1 MPDLRGTTVTW
12 LGHSVVLIVTASGT
26 KILID
31 PFIDKNPVYPKDFA
45 LPEKIDLLLLT
56 HGHFDHIA
64 DAIPVAKKHGPRTL
78 GVAEL
83 TSYLESKGVE
93 NTHGMN
99 YGGSFRHQDVTITV
113 VEAKHSSGIQDGDTI
128 IYGGN
133 PVGFIIQIEDGPT
146 LYHAGDTSLFSDM
159 KLIAELYA
167 PEFGM
172 LPIGDNY
179 TMGPKTAAMAAKY
192 LLLKSILPLHYGTF
206 PALTGTPDE
215 LVTWLGSDAIEVMRV
230 KPGESIR

>member
-1 MPDLRGTTVTW
+1 MADLRGTTVTW
-12 LGHSVVLIVTASGT
+12 LGHATVLIQTAAGT
-26 KILID
+26 TILID
-31 PFIDKNPVYPKDFA
+31 PFIEKNPTYPKAFV
-45 LPEKIDLLLLT
+45 LPQKIDLLLLT

-64 DAIPVAKKHGPRTL
+64 DAVPVAKKHGPKVL

-83 TSYLESKGVE
+83 TTYLGHKGVE
-93 NTHGMN
+93 NTNGMN
-99 YGGSFRHQDVTITV
+99 YGGSYREKDVTITV
-113 VEAKHSSGIQDGDTI
+113 VEAKHSSGIQDGEQI

-133 PVGFIIQIEDGPT
+133 PVGYVIQIENGPT

-192 LLLKSILPLHYGTF
+192 LLLKAVLPLHYGTF
-206 PALTGTPDE
+206 PVLTGTPEE
-215 LVTWLGSDAIEVMRV
+215 LATWLDGDTIEVIRV
-230 KPGESIR
+230 KPGEAIR

>member
-12 LGHSVVLIVTASGT
+12 LGHATVLVRTAAGT
-26 KILID
+26 TILID
-31 PFIDKNPVYPKDFA
+31 PFMKDNPTYPKSYQ
-45 LPEKIDLLLLT
+45 LPETIDLLLIT

-64 DAIPVAKKHGPRTL
+64 DAIPIATKYKPKVL

-83 TSYLESKGVE
+83 TTFLESKGVE
-93 NTHGMN
+93 NTNGMN
-99 YGGSFRHQDVTITV
+99 YGGSFKHNDVTISV
-113 VEAKHSSGIQDGDTI
+113 VEAKHSSGIQDGDRM

-133 PVGFIIQIEDGPT
+133 PVGFILTIDNGPT
-146 LYHAGDTSLFSDM
+146 LYHAGDTSVFSDM

-179 TMGPKTAAMAAKY
+179 TMGPKAAALAAKY
-192 LLLKSILPLHYGTF
+192 LLLKTVLPIHHSTF

-215 LVTWLGSDAIEVMRV
+215 LATLLDGSSIEVL
-230 KPGESIR
+230 KLQPGDSV

>member
-1 MPDLRGTTVTW
+1 MPDLRGTKVTW
-12 LGHSVVLIVTASGT
+12 LGHATVLIQTPAGTTA
-26 KILID
+26 LID
-31 PFIDKNPVYPKDFA
+31 PFIEQSPTYPKAFQ
-45 LPEKIDLLLLT
+45 LPETIDLLLIT

-64 DAIPVAKKHGPRTL
+64 DAVPVAKKYKPKVI

-83 TSYLESKGVE
+83 TGFLESKGVE
-93 NTHGMN
+93 NTQGMN
-99 YGGSFRHQDVTITV
+99 FGGTFRHADLTITM
-113 VEAKHSSGIQDGDTI
+113 VEAKHSSGIQDGDKI

-133 PVGFIIQIEDGPT
+133 PAGFVISIDNGPT

-179 TMGPKTAAMAAKY
+179 TMGPKAAAIAAKY
-192 LLLKSILPLHYGTF
+192 LLLKTVLPIHFGTF
-206 PALTGTPDE
+206 PGLTGTPRE
-215 LVTWLGSDAIEVMRV
+215 LTNYLEDSSIEVLHLN
-230 KPGESIR
+230 PGDSV

>member
-12 LGHSVVLIVTASGT
+12 LGHSTVLIKTAAGT
-26 KILID
+26 TILID
-31 PFIDKNPVYPKDFA
+31 PFIEKSPSYPKTFV

-64 DAIPVAKKHGPRTL
+64 DAIPVAKKHAPKVL
-78 GVAEL
+78 GAMEL
-83 TSYLESKGVE
+83 TTYLESKGV
-93 NTHGMN
+93 NDTNGMN
-99 YGGSFRHQDVTITV
+99 YGGAFKHNDVTVTV
-113 VEAKHSSGIQDGDTI
+113 VEAKHSSGIQDGNEM

-133 PVGFIIQIEDGPT
+133 PLGYIIQIENGPT

-172 LPIGDNY
+172 LPIGGNF
-179 TMGPKTAAMAAKY
+179 TMGPKTAAIAAKY
-192 LLLKSILPLHYGTF
+192 LLLKTVLPLHFGTF
-206 PALTGTPDE
+206 PVLTGTPEE
-215 LVTWLGSDAIEVMRV
+215 LATWLDGDAIEVLQV
-230 KPGESIR
+230 QPGQLIQ

>member
-12 LGHSVVLIVTASGT
+12 LGHATVLVRTAAGT
-26 KILID
+26 TILID
-31 PFIDKNPVYPKDFA
+31 PFIKDNPTYPKSFEM
-45 LPEKIDLLLLT
+45 PEKIDLLLLT

-64 DAIPVAKKHGPRTL
+64 DAVPVAKKYEPKVL
-78 GVAEL
+78 GVMEL
-83 TSYLESKGVE
+83 TTFLESKGVQ
-93 NTHGMN
+93 NTNGMN
-99 YGGSFRHQDVTITV
+99 YGGTYKFKEVTVSV
-113 VEAKHSSGIQDGDTI
+113 VEAKHSSGIQDGDQI

-133 PVGFIIQIEDGPT
+133 PVGYIIAIENGPT
-146 LYHAGDTSLFSDM
+146 LYHAGDTSLFTDM

-179 TMGPKTAAMAAKY
+179 TMGPKAAALAAKY
-192 LLLKSILPLHYGTF
+192 LLLKTVLPIHHSTF

-215 LVTWLGSDAIEVMRV
+215 LSTLLEGSSIEVLHMQ
-230 KPGESIR
+230 PGESV

>member
-12 LGHSVVLIVTASGT
+12 LGHAVVLIQTASGT
-26 KILID
+26 NILID
-31 PFIDKNPVYPKDFA
+31 PFIEKNPAYPKGFE
-45 LPEKIDLLLLT
+45 LPKKIDLLLIT

-64 DAIPVAKKHGPRTL
+64 DAVPIAKKYGPKVL

-83 TSYLESKGVE
+83 TGYLEGKGVQDT
-93 NTHGMN
+93 NGMN
-99 YGGSFRHQDVTITV
+99 FGGSFHHKDVVISM
-113 VEAKHSSGIQDGDTI
+113 VEAKHSSSITEGDQI
-128 IYGGN
+128 IYLGN
-133 PVGFIIQIEDGPT
+133 PAGFVIQIENGPT

-172 LPIGDNY
+172 LPIGGNY

-192 LLLKSILPLHYGTF
+192 LLLKAILPLHFGTF
-206 PALTGTPDE
+206 PQLTGTPDE
-215 LVTWLGSDAIEVMRV
+215 LAKWLEGDAIEVIHA
-230 KPGESIR
+230 KPGQAIS

>member
-12 LGHSVVLIVTASGT
+12 LGHSTVLVQTAAGT
-26 KILID
+26 NILID
-31 PFIDKNPVYPKDFA
+31 PFIEHSPTFPRDYN
-45 LPEKIDLLLLT
+45 LPQKIDLLLLT

-64 DAIPVAKKHGPRTL
+64 DAVPIAKKYNPKVV

-83 TSYLESKGVE
+83 TGFLESKGVQ
-93 NTHGMN
+93 NTQGMN
-99 YGGSFRHQDVTITV
+99 YGGSFRFADVTMTM
-113 VEAKHSSGIQDGDTI
+113 VEAKHSSGIQDGDKI

-133 PVGFIIQIEDGPT
+133 PAGFILTIENGPT

-179 TMGPKTAAMAAKY
+179 TMGPKAASIAAKY
-192 LLLKSILPLHYGTF
+192 LLLKTVLPIHFATF
-206 PALTGTPDE
+206 PALTGTPQE
-215 LVTWLGSDAIEVMRV
+215 LSSYLEGSAIEVLHV
-230 KPGESIR
+230 KPGQAI